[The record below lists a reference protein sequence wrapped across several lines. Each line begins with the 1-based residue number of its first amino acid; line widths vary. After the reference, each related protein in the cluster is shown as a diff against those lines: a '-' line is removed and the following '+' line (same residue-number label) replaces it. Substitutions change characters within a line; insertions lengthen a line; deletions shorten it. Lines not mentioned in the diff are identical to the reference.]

1 MITGK
6 ATLEGTQRLA
16 QANPH
21 LAYKPFG
28 SFEVWISQ
36 VGFGT
41 YRIDE
46 QDEQYQHALRKA
58 LLEGI
63 NLIDTSSMY
72 ANGSAEKVIGS
83 VLKQLVEEAKIKRE
97 ELVIVSKAGIVVGED
112 SEETM
117 KRTAEGKPYQ
127 DFTTVHEGMSICIH
141 PEYLRDQLT
150 RSLERLQLDMIDCY
164 MLHNPE
170 WYMLWAKMNKIKQ
183 QEAYEELLERI
194 GKAFRHL
201 EQEVEAGRI
210 QCYGVSVNS
219 FGSNP
224 KEFDFVALDTLWEIA
239 EAITPNHHFRVIQ
252 FPMNMYESGAL
263 LEKSHAQGKSAL
275 LFAKEKALGVMTNR
289 TLDVTAKDKI
299 FRLTDIRLD
308 QNTVI
313 DEKEAT
319 QQIKACLDRVDDV
332 EDHIVYHILPALKM
346 EKEEVKELKKKVSA
360 GAMLRKYW
368 KKLYSSA
375 NVNNVQTMLFDPV
388 ITDIRKTIEKHGGG
402 GEETLRWLD
411 TYKEALTEAAQ
422 ALKNYYTPKDY
433 QRAQDIRTELSR
445 VRPHLVATDTLSQ
458 TAIRTMRATPE
469 VHSVLVGMRREHY
482 VDDVLT
488 ELQRPLDSHMQE
500 EDWHTITQTLKA
512 VIGAR

>member
-21 LAYKPFG
+21 LAYRQFG
-28 SFEVWISQ
+28 GFDVWISQ

-72 ANGSAEKVIGS
+72 ANGSAEKVIGH
-83 VLKQLVEEAKIKRE
+83 VLKQLVDEEKIRRE

-117 KRTAEGKPYQ
+117 KRTAAGKPYQ

-141 PEYLRDQLT
+141 PEYLQDQLT
-150 RSLERLQLDMIDCY
+150 RSLQRLQLEQIDCY

-170 WYMLWAKMNKIKQ
+170 WYLLWAKMNKIKQ

-194 GKAFRHL
+194 EKAFLHL
-201 EQEVEAGRI
+201 EKEVEAGRI
-210 QCYGVSVNS
+210 QCYGVSANS

-224 KEFDFVALDTLWEIA
+224 KEFDFIALDTLWEMA
-239 EAITPNHHFRVIQ
+239 EKISPDHHFRVIQ
-252 FPMNMYESGAL
+252 FPMNMYESGPL
-263 LEKSHAQGKSAL
+263 LEKNHGHGLSAL
-275 LFAKEKALGVMTNR
+275 RFAKEKGLGVMTNR
-289 TLDVTAKDKI
+289 TLDVTAKEKI
-299 FRLTDIRLD
+299 FRLTDIRMEPE
-308 QNTVI
+308 TVI
-313 DEKEAT
+313 EEKEAT
-319 QQIKACLDRVDDV
+319 QKIKTCLDRVDEV
-332 EDHIVYHILPALKM
+332 EDQIVDHILPALKL
-346 EKEEVKELKKKVSA
+346 ERDEVKELKKKVTA

-375 NVNNVQTMLFDPV
+375 NVHNVQSLLFEPV
-388 ITDIRKTIEKHGGG
+388 ITDLRKSIAKHG
-402 GEETLRWLD
+402 ELDDQTLEWLD
-411 TYKEALTEAAQ
+411 TYKEVLTKATD
-422 ALKNYYTPKDY
+422 ALKSYYTPKDC
-433 QRAQDIRTELSR
+433 QRAQAIKKELSR
-445 VRPHLVATDTLSQ
+445 VRPHLMATDTLSQ
-458 TAIRTMRATPE
+458 AAIRTMRATPD
-469 VHSVLVGMRREHY
+469 VHGILVGMRREHY
-482 VDDVLT
+482 VDDVLA
-488 ELQRPLDSHMQE
+488 ELQRPLDAQLQE
-500 EDWHTITQTLKA
+500 EDWQTITQTLKA